1 VLLSVLHEA
10 PTLLR
15 QEATEVV
22 PPYAAEEARLRA
34 QVARAV
40 AQALRE
46 RPADAVARVAE
57 LLSAKE

>member
-1 VLLSVLHEA
+1 LFI
-10 PTLLR
+10 PQGTLLR
-15 QEATEVV
+15 LEASEAA
-22 PPYAAEEARLRA
+22 PAYAAEEARLHA

-57 LLSAKE
+57 LLSAK